1 MRLRSPNI
9 LLVCLLAVTT
19 LWLSETA
26 AAHVHLDNH
35 TVSCEILHSASGGLA
50 TLQSQSPDFL
60 LQLVNVGIVA
70 APVSTHPLQSSA
82 PRNSRAPPA
91 YH

>member
-35 TVSCEILHSASGGLA
+35 TVSCEILHSASGG
-50 TLQSQSPDFL
+50 
-60 LQLVNVGIVA
+60 
-70 APVSTHPLQSSA
+70 PVSYTHLTLPTIYSV
-82 PRNSRAPPA
+82 
-91 YH
+91 

>member
-9 LLVCLLAVTT
+9 VLVCLLAVTT

-35 TVSCEILHSASGGLA
+35 TVSCELLHSANGGLG
-50 TLQSQSPDFL
+50 TLQSQSQDFL
-60 LQLVNVGIVA
+60 LQRVSAGTTA
-70 APVSTHPLQSSA
+70 APVLTHRLQPSA
-82 PRNSRAPPA
+82 PRNSRAPPT
-91 YH
+91 YQ

>member
-1 MRLRSPNI
+1 MRMRSPNI
-9 LLVCLLAVTT
+9 VIVCLLAITT

-35 TVSCEILHSASGGLA
+35 TVSCEILHSACGGLA

-60 LQLVNVGIVA
+60 LQRANAGISA
-70 APVSTHPLQSSA
+70 APASIHRLQPSA